1 MNDANSKTMV
11 VITGSAKMASSITFC
26 QRFTIG
32 RLTTEEDVNRVLAV
46 FQRSVAR
53 LRIISPLYK
62 KS

>member
-46 FQRSVAR
+46 LQRS
-53 LRIISPLYK
+53 RIAIAYSRILCRVT
-62 KS
+62 